1 MSKAA
6 RRVVGKPSV
15 RDLGEYES
23 VDISCAGDFHIGDA
37 LADVEMVREWV
48 EWLCEKKNRYGV
60 IPGDVLNMATR
71 NSVSFE
77 YGTMHPGE
85 ARKLATRILA
95 PARDKILGVVTG
107 NHDNRGDKETG
118 IDPLEWVC
126 TELGIPY
133 HDSEAVMLWKVGH
146 YKHLGKAVRNPVS
159 YTAYMSHGC
168 RGGRKT
174 GSKLNGVMDY
184 REVIPNCDLY
194 IGGHGHD
201 PIVKPDCSYQIDT
214 LHAQIIE
221 QQQYFVV
228 CGAALD
234 RRMGQG
240 YAAMKAYR
248 PLAKVFPVVTLDGTY
263 KHMSAYIP

>member
-1 MSKAA
+1 MQ
-6 RRVVGKPSV
+6 RTVGTLSV
-15 RDLGEYES
+15 HDLGEYDS

-37 LADVEMVREWV
+37 LADTNMVREWV
-48 EWLCEKKNRYGV
+48 DWLCEEPNRFGV

-85 ARKLATRILA
+85 ARELATSILA
-95 PARDKILGVVTG
+95 PAAKLGKIKGVVTG

-126 TELGIPY
+126 TELEIPY
-133 HDSEAVMLWKVGH
+133 YSSEAVILFKVGH
-146 YKHLGKAVRNPVS
+146 WKHMSRKRARSPIS
-159 YTAYMSHGC
+159 YSLYMSHGC
-168 RGGRKT
+168 KGGRKT

-184 REVIPNCDLY
+184 REVIPNCDVY
-194 IGGHGHD
+194 VGGHGHD
-201 PIVKPDCSYQIDT
+201 PIIKPDVSYHISHT
-214 LHAQIIE
+214 SII
-221 QQQYFVV
+221 QQQQMFVV
-228 CGAALD
+228 CGASLD

-248 PLAKVFPVVTLDGTY
+248 PLAKVFPIVTLDGTR
-263 KHMSAYIP
+263 KHISARVD